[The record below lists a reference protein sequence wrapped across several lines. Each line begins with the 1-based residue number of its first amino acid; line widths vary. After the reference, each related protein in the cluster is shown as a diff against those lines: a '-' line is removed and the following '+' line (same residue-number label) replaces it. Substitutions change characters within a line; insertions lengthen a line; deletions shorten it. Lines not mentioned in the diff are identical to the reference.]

1 MKKLTKEEF
10 IKKSKKIHGDKYDY
24 SKVDYKNSRDKVCII
39 CPIHGEFQQKA
50 NEHLRGHGCSKCGGT
65 HKLTQEQ
72 FIDKSKEVHGDK
84 YDYNDVVYTNMQ
96 TKVKIKC
103 PIHGE
108 FEQLPS
114 LHLKGNGCPKCAGRC
129 SNTEDYINKAKEIH
143 GHKYDYS
150 KVVYNGNNELITIIC
165 PIHGEFQ
172 QRAVKHLI
180 GHGCQKCGIE
190 NRREKQ
196 FLNKEEFVDRA
207 KKIHGDKYDYS
218 NVVYTSMRD
227 KVCIICP
234 IHGEFWQ
241 YPFDHINEHGCP
253 SCGVIMSKAEEEI
266 YNYLLTFLNKDEIIR
281 NDRKTLNGKEI
292 DLLIPSRNIG
302 IEYNGLKWHSEE
314 YEKDYKYHVEKT
326 KLCLN
331 KGIRLIQIF
340 EDEYIQHPD
349 IVKNKLKHLV
359 GVNDSI
365 KIMARKC
372 IVQEIN
378 KETSI
383 DFLNKYHIQG
393 YGKCTK
399 TYGCFYKDILIGV
412 MSFLKYKDNKWEL
425 VRFASNYN
433 YICSGIGGK
442 LFQYFIKENNP
453 QEIKTFADRRWTI
466 NDNDNLYTKIGF
478 KLDKILKPDY
488 HYIDSTKPTER
499 IHKFNLR
506 KRTLHKKY
514 GLPFNMKESEM
525 VKKIGYVKIWDCG
538 LYRYIWKNEAD

>member
-1 MKKLTKEEF
+1 MKRLTKDEF

-24 SKVDYKNSRDKVCII
+24 SKVDYKNSRDKVTII

-84 YDYNDVVYTNMQ
+84 YDYTDLVYTNMQ

-129 SNTEDYINKAKEIH
+129 SSTEDYINKAKEIH
-143 GHKYDYS
+143 GDKYDYS

-196 FLNKEEFVDRA
+196 FLNKDEFIKRA

-218 NVVYTSMRD
+218 KVVYTSMRD

-253 SCGVIMSKAEEEI
+253 SCGAIISNAEEEI
-266 YNYLLTFLNKDEIIR
+266 YNYLLNFLNKDEIIR

-314 YEKDYKYHVEKT
+314 YEKDYKYHIGKT

-349 IVKNKLKHLV
+349 IVKNKLKHLI

-378 KETSI
+378 REISI
-383 DFLNKYHIQG
+383 DFLDKYHIQG

-399 TYGCFYKDILIGV
+399 TYGCFYENNLIGA
-412 MSFLKYKDNKWEL
+412 MSFLKGKDNKWEL
-425 VRFASNYN
+425 VRFASDYN

-442 LFQYFIKENNP
+442 LFQHFIKENDP
-453 QEIKTFADRRWTI
+453 QEVKTFADRRWTI
-466 NDNDNLYTKIGF
+466 NETNNLYTKIGF

-488 HYIDSTKPTER
+488 HYIDSAKPIER